1 MYLVVGFSLH
11 PIVRRKGPEE
21 KLPEFIIGEDQ
32 GREGKGRK
40 PPPELERVHPKTLV
54 HARSVGEE
62 ASQSSLKEESK
73 VEDPIGH
80 ALLEDRQ
87 FPGLA
92 NDQVSPLDND
102 NGNKEGSVTSVL
114 QNLPVLVGPFLAIGV
129 FQIIDGNRVPGLP
142 DAKENSR
149 GESILSHD
157 HKVDKEA
164 CRGLNHTDLTI
175 GH

>member
-114 QNLPVLVGPFLAIGV
+114 KDFSLLEGPLLTVRI
-129 FQIIDGNRVPGLP
+129 FQIIDCSAVPFFT
-142 DAKENSR
+142 KS
-149 GESILSHD
+149 
-157 HKVDKEA
+157 
-164 CRGLNHTDLTI
+164 
-175 GH
+175 